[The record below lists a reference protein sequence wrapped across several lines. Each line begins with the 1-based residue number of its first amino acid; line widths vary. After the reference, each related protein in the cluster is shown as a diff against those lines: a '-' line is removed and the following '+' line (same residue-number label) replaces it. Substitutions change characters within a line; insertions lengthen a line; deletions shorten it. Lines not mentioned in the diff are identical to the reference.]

1 VKALQELISKLFGIL
16 SPGNL
21 FRKNVKIH
29 FKPEIGFCPICHRRL
44 KVMKTD
50 KRTIVTLHIG
60 KFKAHITFL
69 TCYDCGSKTVYVS
82 KELKELVPEYC
93 NFGYDVMVEIGKSV
107 FQRYRTADEIICQ
120 LQKKNVFLS
129 DTQVYI
135 LAKKFIT
142 YLGLVHREIA
152 PKIRKFMEKRG
163 GYILHIDGTC
173 EGGSCHLITVIDALS
188 GFVLDSI
195 KIPTENSSQ
204 MIPML
209 QRIKENYGDPIAV
222 VSDMGLAIILALTT
236 VFENIPQFICH
247 FHFLRDIGKD
257 LFMSEY
263 SVFQKQLKT
272 YGISTKLQR
281 KIRLYEEEVDL
292 NQELVD
298 KLVLSLESNTFSESL
313 LTGNSI
319 KVVCYA
325 LVLWASKAKSQGK
338 AYAFPFDRQHL
349 VFYQRLNTVY
359 TGLKE
364 IIKSYPKDRSEDVK
378 TARQI
383 MNDLE
388 GIVNDKLCKDIEPD
402 ILEKIEVFDKLRKAM
417 RIALP
422 DGKNGLNDNGEGVD
436 IKTIEGNVKK
446 FYNWLIKKYSDNKD
460 YKKMGEQIEKY
471 WERLFADP
479 IIVKSTA
486 GEIKVQPQRTNNIM
500 EQFFRKLK
508 KIFLRKSGT
517 SSTADTLKNMLAD
530 VPLIKNLENRDY
542 MEIILNGKNSLEER
556 FAEIDAES
564 VRKEMNRN
572 SKQEKMIKKIQKII
586 KDVYFPEK
594 LIDIFKFRLT
604 A

>member
-1 VKALQELISKLFGIL
+1 VKALQKLVNKTIEAM
-16 SPGNL
+16 SPAHL
-21 FRKNVKIH
+21 FPNETKIY
-29 FKPEIGFCPICHRRL
+29 FKPETYFCPTCHRRL
-44 KVMKTD
+44 KVMKTN

-60 KFKAHITFL
+60 RFKAHITFL
-69 TCYDCGSKTVYVS
+69 TCYDCGNKTVYVS

-93 NFGYDVMVEIGKSV
+93 NFGYDVMVEVGKSV
-107 FQRYRTADEIICQ
+107 FQRYRTADEIICE

-135 LAKKFIT
+135 LVKKFIT

-152 PKIRKFMEKRG
+152 SEIRKSMEKRG

-204 MIPML
+204 IIPLL
-209 QRIKENYGDPIAV
+209 QRIRENYGDPIAV

-236 VFENIPQFICH
+236 VFEDIPQFICH

-263 SVFQKQLKT
+263 GVFQKQLKA

-298 KLVLSLESNTFSESL
+298 KLILSLESNTFSESL

-319 KVVCYA
+319 EVVCYA
-325 LVLWASKAKSQGK
+325 LLLWASKAKSQGK

-364 IIKSYPKDRSEDVK
+364 IINSYPKEQSQDVK
-378 TARQI
+378 TAKQI

-388 GIVNDKLCKDIEPD
+388 GIVNDKLCKAIEPK
-402 ILEKIEVFDKLRKAM
+402 ITEKIEVFDKLRKAM

-422 DGKNGLNDNGEGVD
+422 DGKNGLNDDGEDTD
-436 IKTIEGNVKK
+436 IKIIEGNVKK
-446 FYNWLIKKYSDNKD
+446 FYNWLIRKYSDNKD
-460 YKKMGEQIEKY
+460 YKKMIEQIEKY
-471 WERLFADP
+471 WEKLFADP
-479 IIVKSTA
+479 IIVKTAA

-500 EQFFRKLK
+500 ERFFRKLK

-517 SSTADTLKNMLAD
+517 SSTADTLENMLAD
-530 VPLIKNLENRDY
+530 VPLIKNLENSDY
-542 MEIILNGKNSLEER
+542 MEIILNGKSSLEER
-556 FAEIDAES
+556 FAEIDAEL

-572 SKQEKMIKKIQKII
+572 SKQKKMIKKIQKII
-586 KDVYFPEK
+586 KNVDFPKK
-594 LIDIFKFRLT
+594 LVNIFKLRL
-604 A
+604 AD